1 MKSKEWAE
9 AILIVAL
16 LLVVYAIALYYIW
29 RDYQEDIETAHD
41 TGIQNIRL
49 EYASAIKG
57 YANLARFLVAEAVL
71 KESLLKLVAGGWKAS
86 TDEERTMYRD
96 ALYRELAPLYDSFKE
111 YELGKLQFHFPD
123 TSSFLKF
130 ERPAEH
136 GELLGVIRDTV
147 RTANLERRYVWG
159 FEHGGIES
167 AFHFVFPLNYE
178 GEHLGTVEVSVDL
191 YVLLMNLTELF
202 VKPYELIIKKTGF
215 GAHAL
220 SEDQI
225 QYVEW
230 RINDQFVLQRRNTDR
245 RVLEEIVQDEP
256 KSKMVSTISKKL
268 NEETDFAVSLIHNA
282 KAFLVPFM
290 AIKNIRKETVGYL
303 VSTQEQKSFWD
314 VRKDAIVGLIL
325 TTSILIVLVLLAL
338 NVISTK
344 SKLRLMAIYDNLT
357 GIYNRH
363 MFLEVFEKELANQ
376 SRYDR
381 DLSLIMFDI
390 DHFKRINDTHGHG
403 AGDRVLKHLAVLVGD
418 NLRKSD
424 TFARWGGEEFLILL
438 TETDRDSA
446 RRVAE
451 SLRSRIES
459 HRFNGIQGMTC
470 SFGITEVREGESST
484 NDIIDRADKLL
495 YRAKGKGRNR
505 VVA

>member
-1 MKSKEWAE
+1 MKTKEWGE

-16 LLVVYAIALYYIW
+16 LLIVYVIALYYIW
-29 RDYQEDIETAHD
+29 RDYREDIETTYS
-41 TGIQNIRL
+41 TGIQNMHL
-49 EYASAIKG
+49 EYSSVIKG
-57 YANLARFLVAEAVL
+57 YANLAQFLVDEAVL

-86 TDEERTMYRD
+86 TDEERTKYRD
-96 ALYRELAPLYDSFKE
+96 ALYLELAPLYDSFKV
-111 YELGKLQFHFPD
+111 YDLGKLQIHFPD

-136 GELLGVIRDTV
+136 GELLGAIRDTV
-147 RTANLERRYVWG
+147 RTANQERRYVWG
-159 FEHGGIES
+159 FERGGIENGV
-167 AFHFVFPLNYE
+167 HFVFHLNYE
-178 GEHLGTVEVSVDL
+178 DEHIGTVEVSVDISA
-191 YVLLMNLTELF
+191 LLRNLTELF
-202 VKPYELIIKKTGF
+202 VKPYEFIIKKTGF
-215 GAHAL
+215 GAQAL

-230 RINDQFVLQRRNTDR
+230 RINDQFVLQRRSTDQQMLGD
-245 RVLEEIVQDEP
+245 VIQD
-256 KSKMVSTISKKL
+256 KRSTASTISKKL
-268 NEETDFAVSLIHNA
+268 YEGKDFAVSLVHDER
-282 KAFLVPFM
+282 AFLVPFM
-290 AIKNIRKETVGYL
+290 AIKDIRKETVGYL
-303 VSTQEQKSFWD
+303 VSTQEEKSFWD
-314 VRKDAIVGLIL
+314 IRKDGIVSLIL

-390 DHFKRINDTHGHG
+390 DHFKQINDAHGHG
-403 AGDRVLKHLAVLVGD
+403 VGDQVLKALAVLVRE

-438 TETDRDSA
+438 TETDRESA

-459 HRFNGIQGMTC
+459 HRFNRTQGITC
-470 SFGITEVREGESST
+470 SFGVTEVREGESNT
-484 NDIIDRADKLL
+484 NTIIDRTDQLL
-495 YRAKGKGRNR
+495 YHAKGEGRNR
-505 VVA
+505 VIT